1 MSDAAEPPVSIT
13 NPLASSETNQV
24 TVIVEAAKERMKFK
38 KAYNVKAATALGI
51 VHIVCGF
58 IALGTGTNVMVN
70 GPLDTSISSSKRQ
83 KNYHF
88 GN

>member
-13 NPLASSETNQV
+13 NPLASSDANQV
-24 TVIVEAAKERMKFK
+24 IVIVEAAKERMKFK

-58 IALGTGTNVMVN
+58 IALGTGINVMVN
-70 GPLDTSISSSKRQ
+70 GPLDNISLSKRQ
-83 KNYHF
+83 KEKLSF
-88 GN
+88 